1 MQDLASLIERT
12 ARTWHGVVP
21 VAKADD
27 YFGYFNKIAL
37 PDYQGT
43 PGNKGVTFLRRVE
56 GDTAHFLLITLWESL
71 DSIKQFAGHDVETA
85 RYYPEDTDFLLE
97 FEPNAFHYQVLN
109 QP

>member
-1 MQDLASLIERT
+1 MI
-12 ARTWHGVVP
+12 ARTWHGIVSA
-21 VAKADD
+21 AKADAYAD
-27 YFGYFNKIAL
+27 FLLRVAL

-71 DSIKQFAGHDVETA
+71 DSIKQFAGDDVEKA

-97 FEPNAFHYQVLN
+97 FEPNAFHYEVLN